1 MELFNEKLSLM
12 KEIYILTESLQTVAL
27 NENYEELDV
36 LLEKRQNFM
45 NQIDDI
51 DKRIESGNY
60 RSNNNKDYIK
70 KEIQEQLAK
79 IMEVDSKIKLLLSK
93 KEREFRRKFSEIDV
107 KIKTGNYDMIE
118 SEKKPKGYYLN
129 TKS

>member
-1 MELFNEKLSLM
+1 MELLNKKLSLM
-12 KEIYILTESLQTVAL
+12 KEIYTFTESLETVAL
-27 NENYEELDV
+27 NENYKELDV
-36 LLEKRQNFM
+36 LLEKRQNLM
-45 NQIDDI
+45 DQIDDI
-51 DKRIESGNY
+51 DKRIDNGNY
-60 RSNNNKDYIK
+60 SDNNMDFIK
-70 KEIQEQLAK
+70 EEIQEQLVK
-79 IMEVDSKIKLLLSK
+79 IMEIDSKIKLLLSK

>member
-1 MELFNEKLSLM
+1 MGLLDEKLSLM
-12 KEIYILTESLQTVAL
+12 KEIYALTESLETVAL

-36 LLEKRQNFM
+36 LLGKRQDLM
-45 NQIDDI
+45 DQIDDI
-51 DKRIESGNY
+51 DNRIESENNS
-60 RSNNNKDYIK
+60 SNSNEDFIK
-70 KEIQEQLAK
+70 KEIKEQLAK
-79 IMEVDSKIKLLLSK
+79 IMEIDSKTKLLLSK

>member
-1 MELFNEKLSLM
+1 MELLNKKLSLM
-12 KEIYILTESLQTVAL
+12 KEIYTFTESLETVAL
-27 NENYEELDV
+27 NEELDV
-36 LLEKRQNFM
+36 LLEKRQNLM
-45 NQIDDI
+45 DQIDDI
-51 DKRIESGNY
+51 DKRIENGNY
-60 RSNNNKDYIK
+60 SANNMDFIK
-70 KEIQEQLAK
+70 EEIQEQLVK
-79 IMEVDSKIKLLLSK
+79 IMEIDSKIKLLLSK

>member
-1 MELFNEKLSLM
+1 MELLNKKLSLM
-12 KEIYILTESLQTVAL
+12 KEICTFTESLETVAL

-36 LLEKRQNFM
+36 LLEKRQNLM
-45 NQIDDI
+45 DQIDDI
-51 DKRIESGNY
+51 DKRIDNGNY
-60 RSNNNKDYIK
+60 SANNMDFIK
-70 KEIQEQLAK
+70 KEIQEQLVK
-79 IMEVDSKIKLLLSK
+79 IVEIDSKIKLLLSK

>member
-1 MELFNEKLSLM
+1 MELLNKKLSLM
-12 KEIYILTESLQTVAL
+12 KEIYTFTESLETVAL

-36 LLEKRQNFM
+36 LLEKRQNLM
-45 NQIDDI
+45 DQIDDI
-51 DKRIESGNY
+51 DKRIENGNY
-60 RSNNNKDYIK
+60 SANNMDFIK
-70 KEIQEQLAK
+70 EEIQEQLVK
-79 IMEVDSKIKLLLSK
+79 IMEIDSKIKLLLSK

>member
-1 MELFNEKLSLM
+1 MELFDEKLSLM

-36 LLEKRQNFM
+36 LLEKRQNLM

-60 RSNNNKDYIK
+60 SSNNNKDYIK

-118 SEKKPKGYYLN
+118 SEKKPKCYYLN

>member
-1 MELFNEKLSLM
+1 MELLNEKLSLM
-12 KEIYILTESLQTVAL
+12 KEIYALTESLETIAL
-27 NENYEELDV
+27 NENFEELDV
-36 LLEKRQNFM
+36 LLVKRQNLM
-45 NQIDDI
+45 AQIDDI
-51 DKRIESGNY
+51 DKRIENGKNS
-60 RSNNNKDYIK
+60 SNNNEVK

-79 IMEVDSKIKLLLSK
+79 IIEVDSKIKLLLSK

>member
-1 MELFNEKLSLM
+1 MELLNKKLSLM
-12 KEIYILTESLQTVAL
+12 KEIYTLTKSLETVAL
-27 NENYEELDV
+27 NENYEELDA
-36 LLEKRQNFM
+36 LLDKRKNLMDQV
-45 NQIDDI
+45 DDI

-60 RSNNNKDYIK
+60 SFNSDKDFIK

-79 IMEVDSKIKLLLSK
+79 IMEIDSKTKLLLSK

-107 KIKTGNYDMIE
+107 KIKTGNYDMTE

>member
-1 MELFNEKLSLM
+1 MELLNEKLSLM
-12 KEIYILTESLQTVAL
+12 KEIYTLTESLETIAL
-27 NENYEELDV
+27 NENFEELDV
-36 LLEKRQNFM
+36 LLEKRQNLM
-45 NQIDDI
+45 AQIDDI
-51 DKRIESGNY
+51 DKRIENGKNS
-60 RSNNNKDYIK
+60 SNNNEVK

-79 IMEVDSKIKLLLSK
+79 IIEVDSKIKLLLSK